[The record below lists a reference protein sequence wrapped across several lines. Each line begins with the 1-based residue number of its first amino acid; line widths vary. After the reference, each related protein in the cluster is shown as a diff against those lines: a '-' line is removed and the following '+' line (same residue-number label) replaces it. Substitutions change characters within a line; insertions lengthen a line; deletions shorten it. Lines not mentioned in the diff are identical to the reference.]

1 MGMEDR
7 DWYRNQFK
15 EARKALKETAKE
27 KPVDAQQQVSKK
39 RGINLVEAALLVILA
54 CAALW
59 FFK

>member
-27 KPVDAQQQVSKK
+27 KPVDAKQPVSKK